1 MLGSDAVLSN
11 RTVLSSTEA
20 HVQASLVRTLECPSP
35 SESKTSR
42 QRPPLDSWFYHRGI
56 FFRGSTV
63 VKIRRPRNLQVFETN
78 LRSKVRSGTEACGR
92 GKLMALQQPQT
103 GGFESWLPCDSAG
116 WAAGPQLRTPQGRP
130 TAQRHGVHVR
140 EGRLGHPGPKPPALC
155 VMLFIGCQSS
165 QPTRHKKQG
174 SRGGEW
180 SRGAG

>member
-1 MLGSDAVLSN
+1 MPFAKRIQDFSAAASTRLVVLPPWN
-11 RTVLSSTEA
+11 FFPWFHGGKNQEATE
-20 HVQASLVRTLECPSP
+20 C
-35 SESKTSR
+35 
-42 QRPPLDSWFYHRGI
+42 
-56 FFRGSTV
+56 
-63 VKIRRPRNLQVFETN
+63 LQVFETN

-103 GGFESWLPCDSAG
+103 GGSSRSCRAIPRGGQLVRSSA
-116 WAAGPQLRTPQGRP
+116 LRRAVRQRM
-130 TAQRHGVHVR
+130 RHGVHVR

>member
-1 MLGSDAVLSN
+1 MPFAKRIQDFSAAASTRLVVLPPWNFFPWFHGGKNQEATESTSLREPSVKGTKRN
-11 RTVLSSTEA
+11 RGV
-20 HVQASLVRTLECPSP
+20 
-35 SESKTSR
+35 
-42 QRPPLDSWFYHRGI
+42 W
-56 FFRGSTV
+56 
-63 VKIRRPRNLQVFETN
+63 
-78 LRSKVRSGTEACGR
+78 ACGR

>member
-1 MLGSDAVLSN
+1 MPFAKRIQDFSAAA
-11 RTVLSSTEA
+11 STRLVFFTTWNFLPWFHGGKIHESEEA
-20 HVQASLVRTLECPSP
+20 ENAS
-35 SESKTSR
+35 K
-42 QRPPLDSWFYHRGI
+42 
-56 FFRGSTV
+56 
-63 VKIRRPRNLQVFETN
+63 N
-78 LRSKVRSGTEACGR
+78 LRSKVRSGTEAWACGR